1 MIRAITWSRPGAPP
15 GRAAPPAAGRGPPPP
30 PPTTPHPPAPPTPGG
45 GVTFPPPIP
54 VAPPPPRAA
63 GGPDAIIVHGRTRN
77 ARYRQAA
84 DWDTVGEVV
93 AAVSVPVIGNGDI
106 LFPHDVAAAR
116 ARSGCA
122 AVMVGRGA
130 LIKPWIFREADGG
143 YWDITADERVTLY
156 RRYVAIAREH
166 WGEDDHGRTR
176 AREFLRWHL
185 GFWCRYTPRF
195 ADGSFPSMQA
205 RNDASFAR
213 SPLEALLAR
222 GDDAGLDWLADRLI
236 ADDDVDPE
244 QAPPPSESVQGELEA
259 RG

>member
-1 MIRAITWSRPGAPP
+1 MIRAITWSRPGPPGAAAAPPGKGVGPPPHPPKPRAPP
-15 GRAAPPAAGRGPPPP
+15 GR
-30 PPTTPHPPAPPTPGG
+30 GG
-45 GVTFPPPIP
+45 GGNFVPPIP
-54 VAPPPPRAA
+54 GAPPGAPAA